1 MLGADPLDRLIV
13 RPRACRLGSLVG
25 VAGAAKVQRGNTAGR
40 LDGDTEYNY
49 STSGNLFS
57 VGNSTAD

>member
-1 MLGADPLDRLIV
+1 LS
-13 RPRACRLGSLVG
+13 SLVG
-25 VAGAAKVQRGNTAGR
+25 VAGAAKVQRGNTAGI